1 MYTMLGPE
9 NRELKP
15 MKNLYSI
22 GILFALIT
30 LSDLV
35 FAQDG
40 FYGGLAIRQNGL
52 DSFRMGNMTHSWNKL
67 APPTKDEGAL
77 LYGGYR
83 WRQLLAV
90 EAAVTN
96 TGNLGLRLQPI
107 SLGSLPTEPTS
118 RSLNVDVFTNLNVR
132 PSLSLYGRLGYGYSA
147 ADNRGSL
154 SLLGENTH
162 RKNNDGLNLGV
173 GVRYDMTQLIGLR
186 LEWTRFA
193 RLGRFSSE
201 TFSSGLP
208 ETDQV
213 SIGVQYKF

>member
-1 MYTMLGPE
+1 
-9 NRELKP
+9 
-15 MKNLYSI
+15 MKNLLQI
-22 GILFALIT
+22 GIVFVLIS
-30 LSDLV
+30 LSDAV

-52 DSFRMGNMTHSWNKL
+52 DSFRMGSMTHSWNKL

-107 SLGSLPTEPTS
+107 SLGSLPAEPTS
-118 RSLNVDVFTNLNVR
+118 RSLNVDIFTNLNVR

-147 ADNRGSL
+147 ADNRNVSL
-154 SLLGENTH
+154 SLLGDSTN
-162 RKNNDGLNLGV
+162 RKTNDGLNLGV
-173 GVRYDMTQLIGLR
+173 GVRYDMTQSIGLR

-213 SIGVQYKF
+213 SIGFQYKF